1 MWKINLLNFIDHS
14 CILIVNDVELTLSE
28 LIPKY
33 PLHSTRI
40 IKNEEKD
47 TYMRFEETHIQK
59 AHDPL
64 KLTRFLEDIGFK
76 NINVYSDFD
85 ISPGYNDECQ

>member
-1 MWKINLLNFIDHS
+1 MEDLVYLLENYFDDEHK
-14 CILIVNDVELTLSE
+14 ELTMDVNFF
-28 LIPKY
+28 
-33 PLHSTRI
+33 

-47 TYMRFEETHIQK
+47 TYRRFEETDIQK

-64 KLTRFLEDIGFK
+64 KLTKFLEDIGFK

-85 ISPGYNDECQ
+85 ISPGYNNECQRVFISCNK

>member
-1 MWKINLLNFIDHS
+1 MYSQQHQNICTWTNWVSAKGN
-14 CILIVNDVELTLSE
+14 
-28 LIPKY
+28 
-33 PLHSTRI
+33 

-47 TYMRFEETHIQK
+47 TYRRFEETHIQK

-64 KLTRFLEDIGFK
+64 KLTKFLEDIGFK

-85 ISPGYNDECQ
+85 ISPGYNNECQRVFISCNK

>member
-1 MWKINLLNFIDHS
+1 
-14 CILIVNDVELTLSE
+14 
-28 LIPKY
+28 
-33 PLHSTRI
+33 
-40 IKNEEKD
+40 
-47 TYMRFEETHIQK
+47 MRFEETHIQK

-85 ISPGYNDECQ
+85 ISPGYNNECQRVFISCNK